1 MPKVIKVPAA
11 WLKTVMNI
19 AGEFKYAG
27 TATTKEGVEAIQT
40 ANKEKLTRLMGYLE
54 AGKDIIEMKEEDV

>member
-1 MPKVIKVPAA
+1 MPKIIRVPAP

-27 TATTKEGVEAIQT
+27 TATTKEGIEIIQNS
-40 ANKEKLTRLMGYLE
+40 NKEKLIRLMGYLE